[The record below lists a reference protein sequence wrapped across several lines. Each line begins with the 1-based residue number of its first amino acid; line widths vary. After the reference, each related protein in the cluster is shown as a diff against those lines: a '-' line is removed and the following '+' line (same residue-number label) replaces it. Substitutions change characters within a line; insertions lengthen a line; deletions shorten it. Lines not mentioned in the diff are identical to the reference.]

1 MFERRTRI
9 VLACLVLASIGLL
22 LRAGQLQIAQAGQW
36 QAVADEALRHSSYTE
51 FTRGRILDAKGR
63 VMAEDV
69 PCNDAAVAFWF
80 VSDPPEPKHLKL
92 LARDLARQTPGYYE
106 AESADQ
112 ERRVEAQLPAAEER
126 VNQLW
131 ETLAVVGN
139 VTTAEIEE
147 RRRTI
152 MHRVELRRRAVIQR
166 RYRLAMQEHEEA
178 ELSPWWRRWLLG
190 EADAPPELAQFDEPI
205 ADEQQAHVVLRDLS
219 NEQYNTLL
227 KLEADLPPTLRQSLT
242 LRASRTR
249 RYPEGRSAAHVL
261 GQIAEVSRQDLA
273 DDDAMQDER
282 RRYLPGDLIG
292 KGGLEALG
300 ERILRG
306 TRGRIDRDFE
316 KDTRTVAFEPVDGGD
331 ITTTLDAELCNDIR
345 KAFENVE
352 FRWPSEP
359 GVPREDLIETG
370 PMPGAAVVIDVKT
383 GGVLAMVSAPDFD
396 PNEYADQVAELYAD
410 EINRPTLNR
419 ATQFATVPGSTVKPI
434 IGLAATGEGLLDPH
448 ETIECDGYFHA
459 HLPGGKVLNFT
470 SSFRCWTASMYGQY
484 AAAQR
489 HGGGLDPHPTTGLN
503 PDGDPFPGF
512 MTFADALQRSC
523 NVFFFNLATRL
534 QLPGLDRWYDKFGLG
549 RPTGVGLPEQSG
561 LVPGDIPDRELN
573 ADGMARWRHAWWA
586 GIGQGYVQAT
596 PIQMANV
603 AATLARGGI
612 WMPPSLLADQ
622 PAKAGERVDLKFD
635 ASAIEMV
642 RRGMWAAVHTPSGSG
657 NHIDERL
664 PLEIAGKTGSAQAHK
679 LTIAL
684 RDAKGDP
691 LLDENGNARYER
703 LDQLSTRGNPNPEAP
718 WYRRTNSPNEAKV
731 KVTHAWFIGYAPA
744 ENPTVAFAVF
754 VEYGGSGGY
763 AAGSV
768 VAQTVQALVDRG
780 YLQATRQLAPNLPEG
795 ERRYVTE

>member
-9 VLACLVLASIGLL
+9 VLACLVLVSLGLL
-22 LRAGQLQIAQAGQW
+22 LRAGQLQIAQADEW
-36 QAVADEALRHSSYTE
+36 QAVADEALRHSTFTE
-51 FTRGRILDAKGR
+51 FTRGRILDIKGR
-63 VMAEDV
+63 VLAEDV

-80 VSDPPEPKHLKL
+80 VTDPPEPEHLKL
-92 LARDLARQTPGYYE
+92 LARDLARRTPGYYQADT
-106 AESADQ
+106 AEQ
-112 ERRVEAQLPAAEER
+112 ERRVEAHLPVAEER
-126 VNQLW
+126 VDRLW
-131 ETLAVVGN
+131 ETLGTVGN

-147 RRRTI
+147 RRKTI
-152 MHRVELRRRAVIQR
+152 MHRVELRRRAVIER
-166 RYRLAMQEHEEA
+166 RYRMAVREHEEA

-190 EADAPPELAQFDEPI
+190 EADAPPELAEFIEPI
-205 ADEQQAHVVLRDLS
+205 ADEEQAHVVLRDLT

-227 KLEADLPPTLRQSLT
+227 KLAADLPPTLQKSLR

-249 RYPEGRSAAHVL
+249 RYPQGRAAAHVV
-261 GQIAEVSRQDLA
+261 GRIAEVNKQDLA
-273 DDDAMQDER
+273 EDDEMRNER
-282 RRYLPGDLIG
+282 LRYLPGDLIG
-292 KGGLEALG
+292 RVGLEALG
-300 ERILRG
+300 ESVLRG
-306 TRGRIDRDFE
+306 MRGRIDHDLE
-316 KDTRTVAFEPVDGGD
+316 KETETVAFEPVDGGD
-331 ITTTLDAELCNDIR
+331 ITTTLDAELCTDIR
-345 KAFENVE
+345 KAFQNVE
-352 FRWPSEP
+352 FRWPNEE
-359 GVPREDLIETG
+359 GVAREDLIEVG

-396 PNEYADQVAELYAD
+396 PNEYAENVEALYAD

-434 IGLAATGEGLLDPH
+434 IGLAATAEGLLKPH

-459 HLPGGKVLNFT
+459 HLPGGRILNFT

-489 HGGGLDPHPTTGLN
+489 HGGGIDPHPTTGLN

-534 QLPGLDRWYDKFGLG
+534 QLPKLDKWYGKFGLG
-549 RPTGVGLPEQSG
+549 RPTGVGLPEQDG
-561 LVPGDIPDRELN
+561 LVPGDIPASELN
-573 ADGMARWRHAWWA
+573 ADAMARWRHAWWA

-603 AATLARGGI
+603 AATLARGGV
-612 WMPPSLLADQ
+612 WQRPGLLANAPVKPGD
-622 PAKAGERVDLKFD
+622 RVDLKFE
-635 ASAIEMV
+635 ASAIDMV
-642 RRGMWAAVHTPSGSG
+642 RRGMWASVHTPSGSG

-684 RDAKGDP
+684 RDENGDP
-691 LLDENGNARYER
+691 LLDEDGDPRYER
-703 LDQLSTRGNPNPEAP
+703 LDQLSTRGNPNPLAP
-718 WYRRTNSPNEAKV
+718 WYRRTNSPKEKQE

-744 ENPTVAFAVF
+744 QNPKYAFAVF

-780 YLQATRQLAPNLPEG
+780 YLKATRQLVPNLPEG
-795 ERRYVTE
+795 ERRYVVE